1 MNPGSSTE
9 SYPAFA
15 RIGLRENSGKNLN
28 QIRDLSGSERAHV
41 AATGRGIA
49 ATLEDGGSAP
59 RSHGAA
65 RGEVSYAGSIAASGA
80 GRPRRTAARP
90 APRPPSKD
98 EEGSGSMRPRCNGN
112 SLTRSEGNKIVT
124 EEGERLCPLCR
135 EKDSWRHILSQCDE
149 TENIRR
155 KYLLPSMLSQ
165 NRDSLAYLD
174 LMRNRECEEKT
185 GLFLLKARQLR
196 ASSVEVYD
204 AN

>member
-1 MNPGSSTE
+1 MPTFFKVKSTSATE
-9 SYPAFA
+9 EYNKQSYGFYYNSKIPW
-15 RIGLRENSGKNLN
+15 GLLKWATQQDGLCMWRYTGK
-28 QIRDLSGSERAHV
+28 IRDLSGSERAHV

-112 SLTRSEGNKIVT
+112 SLTRSE
-124 EEGERLCPLCR
+124 
-135 EKDSWRHILSQCDE
+135 
-149 TENIRR
+149 RR
-155 KYLLPSMLSQ
+155 KP
-165 NRDSLAYLD
+165 
-174 LMRNRECEEKT
+174 EEW
-185 GLFLLKARQLR
+185 
-196 ASSVEVYD
+196 SEEEE
-204 AN
+204 